1 MNCEK
6 LFNTIDE
13 LNEKY
18 LNIWE
23 DVCNIESP
31 TDYKEGV
38 DECGRYFIKIA
49 EEKGWKVEVCK
60 QDVAGDVVVITMNP
74 DSSEQP
80 VALSGHI
87 DTVHP
92 VGLFGTP
99 PTRRDDTFIYGPGAS
114 DCKGG
119 VVAGFLAMDAL
130 NRIGFD
136 KRPVQLL
143 LQSDEEKGSSPSGKA
158 TINYICEKAKDAI
171 AFLNLEP
178 HIAHTSTMIRKGI
191 LRYEFNITGK
201 AVHSSLCYDGASAI
215 TEAAHKILKLEE
227 MKDKDGITCNCG
239 LIRGG
244 SAGNSVPA
252 ECSIV
257 ADLRYPEP
265 KDYDIIDR
273 RMKEIAEENTIEG
286 CTCEVKQISSRPA
299 MHKAEK
305 NFALLNK
312 ANKIF
317 KENGLP
323 ELTVRINNGGSDAA
337 YVTLN
342 NIPCMDSLGVEGLE
356 EHSEFERAKLDSLK
370 NSAKR
375 IAALTYCIE

>member
-1 MNCEK
+1 
-6 LFNTIDE
+6 
-13 LNEKY
+13 
-18 LNIWE
+18 
-23 DVCNIESP
+23 
-31 TDYKEGV
+31 
-38 DECGRYFIKIA
+38 
-49 EEKGWKVEVCK
+49 
-60 QDVAGDVVVITMNP
+60 
-74 DSSEQP
+74 
-80 VALSGHI
+80 
-87 DTVHP
+87 
-92 VGLFGTP
+92 
-99 PTRRDDTFIYGPGAS
+99 
-114 DCKGG
+114 
-119 VVAGFLAMDAL
+119 MDAL